1 MNEKHGFLVALL
13 LLLPLALAAEPLPA
27 PVDFNRDIRPI
38 LSDKCFS
45 CHGPDK
51 KKRKARLRLDL
62 EESAKNPKKSAVV
75 PGKLDES
82 ELYTRITTD
91 DDDELMPPAESGK
104 SLTADEIELL
114 SRWITEGAR
123 WSEHWAYVPPGKH
136 KLPTVK
142 KTSWPA
148 NWIDYFTLR
157 HIEEG
162 GLQPAPDADPVTLL
176 RRLYF
181 DLIGLPPESG
191 VVDAFR
197 KDPSPKAYEA
207 LVDRLLASVHYGEQM
222 ASYWLDLVRFAD
234 TVGYHG
240 DQDHSISPYRDWVID
255 SFNDN
260 LPFDQFTR
268 EQLAGDLLPGATTDQ
283 VIATGYNRLLQ
294 TSHEGGVQPREYI
307 AMYAADRVRNVSEVW
322 MGATMGCAQ
331 CHDHKYDPYTAKDFY
346 AMAAFFADV
355 DDTAHLKNGTNNLP
369 TRRDPEISVLSRR
382 QRRQLAL
389 LDKKIAAQQAL
400 QAKTPAPKLA
410 AEIKA
415 LKSERASLQKTARKT
430 MITRATRPR
439 VTRLLPR
446 GDWLDESGPVVE
458 PGIPEFMGALTSGK
472 RLSRLDL
479 ANWLTDAE
487 KGIGKLNARVLANR
501 MWYLLFGQGL
511 APGLTDFGGQSTP
524 PAHPGLLDN
533 LSLSLIEK
541 NWKLKDLVKEILLSR
556 TYRQASLPKEGLSS
570 FQAVQ
575 RLPAESIRDNA
586 LAISGLLVRDV
597 GGPSIK
603 PYQPAGYY
611 RHLNFPARKYTHH
624 TDKRQWRRGLYVHW
638 QRQFLHPMLKAFDA
652 PRREECTAR
661 RSRSNTPLAALVLL
675 NDPSFVQAAQ
685 AFARRILAEGGSSMD
700 SRLDFAFR
708 QAVSRKPDDFERK
721 TLKQLFTTPEAR
733 DEQEWATLA
742 RGILNLAETNLRR

>member
-51 KKRKARLRLDL
+51 KKRKARLRLDI
-62 EESAKNPKKSAVV
+62 EESAKDPKKSAVV
-75 PGKLDES
+75 PGKLDDS
-82 ELYTRITTD
+82 ELYIRITTG
-91 DDDELMPPAESGK
+91 DDDERMPPEDSGK
-104 SLTADEIELL
+104 SLTAEEIELL

-123 WSEHWAYVPPGKH
+123 WSEHWAYVPPRKH
-136 KLPTVK
+136 ELPTVK

-148 NWIDYFTLR
+148 NWIDHFTLR
-157 HIEEG
+157 HIEDSG
-162 GLQPAPDADPVTLL
+162 RQPAPDADPVTLL

-191 VVDAFR
+191 LVDAFS
-197 KDPSPKAYEA
+197 KNPSPKAYEA
-207 LVDRLLASVHYGEQM
+207 LVDRLLASSHYGEQM

-346 AMAAFFADV
+346 SMAAFFADV

-382 QRRQLAL
+382 QRGQLAL
-389 LDKKIAAQQAL
+389 LDKKIADQQAL
-400 QAKTPAPKLA
+400 QAEKPTPELA
-410 AEIKA
+410 AGIKA

-439 VTRLLPR
+439 TTRILPR

-458 PGIPEFMGALTSGK
+458 PGVPEFMGAIASGK

-487 KGIGKLNARVLANR
+487 DGIGKLNARVLANR

-511 APGLTDFGGQSTP
+511 ASGLTDFGGQGAP

-556 TYRQASLPKEGLSS
+556 TYRQASLPKADLVS

-586 LAISGLLVRDV
+586 LAISGLLVRDI

-721 TLKQLFTTPEAR
+721 TLKQLFTTPETR

>member
-222 ASYWLDLVRFAD
+222 ASYWL
-234 TVGYHG
+234 
-240 DQDHSISPYRDWVID
+240 
-255 SFNDN
+255 
-260 LPFDQFTR
+260 
-268 EQLAGDLLPGATTDQ
+268 
-283 VIATGYNRLLQ
+283 
-294 TSHEGGVQPREYI
+294 
-307 AMYAADRVRNVSEVW
+307 
-322 MGATMGCAQ
+322 
-331 CHDHKYDPYTAKDFY
+331 
-346 AMAAFFADV
+346 
-355 DDTAHLKNGTNNLP
+355 
-369 TRRDPEISVLSRR
+369 
-382 QRRQLAL
+382 
-389 LDKKIAAQQAL
+389 
-400 QAKTPAPKLA
+400 
-410 AEIKA
+410 
-415 LKSERASLQKTARKT
+415 
-430 MITRATRPR
+430 
-439 VTRLLPR
+439 
-446 GDWLDESGPVVE
+446 
-458 PGIPEFMGALTSGK
+458 
-472 RLSRLDL
+472 
-479 ANWLTDAE
+479 
-487 KGIGKLNARVLANR
+487 
-501 MWYLLFGQGL
+501 
-511 APGLTDFGGQSTP
+511 
-524 PAHPGLLDN
+524 
-533 LSLSLIEK
+533 
-541 NWKLKDLVKEILLSR
+541 
-556 TYRQASLPKEGLSS
+556 
-570 FQAVQ
+570 
-575 RLPAESIRDNA
+575 
-586 LAISGLLVRDV
+586 
-597 GGPSIK
+597 
-603 PYQPAGYY
+603 
-611 RHLNFPARKYTHH
+611 
-624 TDKRQWRRGLYVHW
+624 
-638 QRQFLHPMLKAFDA
+638 
-652 PRREECTAR
+652 
-661 RSRSNTPLAALVLL
+661 
-675 NDPSFVQAAQ
+675 
-685 AFARRILAEGGSSMD
+685 
-700 SRLDFAFR
+700 
-708 QAVSRKPDDFERK
+708 
-721 TLKQLFTTPEAR
+721 
-733 DEQEWATLA
+733 
-742 RGILNLAETNLRR
+742 